1 MEGKV
6 RLISLILKPS
16 AMWSEGVIEK
26 ETEPF
31 RNTLRTEKD
40 NSVDCLPQIVTD
52 A

>member
-1 MEGKV
+1 MEGKI

-31 RNTLRTEKD
+31 AKTLRTEKEYSD
-40 NSVDCLPQIVTD
+40 YCLPQIVTD